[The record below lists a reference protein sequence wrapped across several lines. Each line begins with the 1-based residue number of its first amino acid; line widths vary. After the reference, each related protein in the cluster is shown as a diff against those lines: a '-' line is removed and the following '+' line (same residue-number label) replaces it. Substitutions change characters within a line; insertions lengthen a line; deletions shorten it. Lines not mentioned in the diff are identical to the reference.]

1 MAEARMVNL
10 PDRPGANPRPD
21 PRSDASTELARLR
34 SELQHE
40 RAASAARLHALAGIC
55 HDLRQPLQA
64 ISLFADQL
72 ERLNRDATLQP
83 VVCRL
88 QAGVAALDG
97 SFTELLDLA
106 SLAAGGRPVHM
117 QPVALASVYDA
128 LQRQFGPLATDQ
140 GLALRLRDAHRVVW
154 ADPLMLQR
162 VLANLLANALRH
174 TRDGGVLLACRQ
186 RGPGHLLQVWDSGCG
201 MPAEVL
207 GRIFDAFYQVPRRS
221 ASASEPLD
229 GPLGHNLGL
238 GLNIAQGLARA
249 MGSTLTVCS
258 RPAQGSLFSLW
269 LAAPPP
275 PAGHA
280 HS

>member
-1 MAEARMVNL
+1 MVNPAESPETAL
-10 PDRPGANPRPD
+10 
-21 PRSDASTELARLR
+21 ERLR
-34 SELQHE
+34 AELHHE
-40 RAASAARLHALAGIC
+40 RAANTARLHELAGIC

-64 ISLFADQL
+64 IGLFADQL
-72 ERLNRDATLQP
+72 VRLNRDAALQST
-83 VVCRL
+83 VRQL
-88 QAGVAALDG
+88 QVGVAALDD

-117 QPVALASVYDA
+117 QRVALASVYDA
-128 LQRQFGPLATDQ
+128 LLRQFGPLATDQ
-140 GLALRLRDAHRVVW
+140 GLALRLRGAHRVVW

-201 MPAEVL
+201 MPAEVQ

-258 RPAQGSLFSLW
+258 RPTQGSLFSLW